1 MKWNWQHQEWPKVS
15 FDASILERHE
25 AEFLKQGGVLL
36 GAFKHLKPAEETEL
50 LADTATSEA
59 LTTSAI
65 EGEVLNRES
74 VRSSILRHLGLP
86 SASRQGNSREEGIA
100 RLMADLLRGRH
111 DELTHERLWR
121 WHEMLMDGR
130 SSLAT
135 VGAYR
140 THPRPMQIVSGP
152 EGRKVVH
159 FEAPPSE
166 RVPQEM
172 DAFLDW
178 FNGSERDLP
187 PIARAGIAHL
197 YFESI
202 HPFEDG
208 NGRIGRAISEVA
220 LAQGLG
226 DRSLAMLATEIE
238 SRQTEYYAALSSASR
253 GLEATGWLTWF
264 ADVVLAGQRRT
275 LKWIEFL
282 IAKARL
288 LDAVRGK
295 VNQRQEKVLLR
306 MFREGPSGFE
316 GGLSAGNYQKI
327 TGASPATAGRDLAE
341 LVELGA
347 LRRTGKGKGTRYWL
361 AVE

>member
-1 MKWNWQHQEWPKVS
+1 MKWNWQHPEWPE
-15 FDASILERHE
+15 FTYDASTLERHE

-65 EGEVLNRES
+65 EGEVLSRES
-74 VRSSILRHLGLP
+74 VRSSILRHLGL
-86 SASRQGNSREEGIA
+86 STSSRQGNSREEGIA
-100 RLMADLLRGRH
+100 RLMADLLGGRH
-111 DELTHERLWR
+111 EALTHERLWR
-121 WHEMLMDGR
+121 WHEMLMNGR
-130 SSLAT
+130 STPTT

-140 THPRPMQIVSGP
+140 THTRPMQIVSGS
-152 EGRKVVH
+152 EERQFVH
-159 FEAPPSE
+159 FEAPPSD

-178 FNGSERDLP
+178 FNGSERDLS

-238 SRQTEYYAALSSASR
+238 SRQTEYYAALSDASR
-253 GLEATGWLTWF
+253 VLEVTGWLTWF

-275 LKWIEFL
+275 LRWIEFL

-288 LDAVRGK
+288 LDGVRGK
-295 VNQRQEKVLLR
+295 INRRQEKALLR
-306 MFREGPSGFE
+306 MFREGPSRFA

-341 LVELGA
+341 LVQLGA